1 MFLLISLN
9 ISMQIK
15 SFWMFSCCLISCFK
29 YYLSFHGERNEEFMV
44 CLLNDHLVAEAI
56 ELREGKM
63 NSNHLHDFKNSGFC
77 KYVELSTLLIYWPK

>member
-1 MFLLISLN
+1 M
-9 ISMQIK
+9 
-15 SFWMFSCCLISCFK
+15 SCLP
-29 YYLSFHGERNEEFMV
+29 
-44 CLLNDHLVAEAI
+44 NDHLVAEAI